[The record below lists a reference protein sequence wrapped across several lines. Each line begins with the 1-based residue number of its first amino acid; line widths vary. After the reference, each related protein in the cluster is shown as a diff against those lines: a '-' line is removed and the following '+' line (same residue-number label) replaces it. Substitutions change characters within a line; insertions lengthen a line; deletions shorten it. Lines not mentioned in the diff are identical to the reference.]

1 MRRAL
6 LVISLALLAACGK
19 RTEPATEA
27 PPPAAAP
34 AGPALQVL
42 ATSDLKDIEPLAGQ
56 IKAATG
62 VDVQFRF
69 GGTMESTQEV
79 LSGDSAGKPAPDVA
93 WFANAKYLLS
103 DAAGQR
109 KVKLQEKIMLSP
121 MAVGV
126 SRSDAEKNGWTKPD
140 ARLTWADITRAAKAG
155 KLQYALSNPATS
167 NQGFM
172 ALLGVVA
179 AAGGKGRRSRPPT
192 WTAARLPIS

>member
-6 LVISLALLAACGK
+6 LLLSFTLLTACGK
-19 RTEPATEA
+19 KAEEAPAPSA
-27 PPPAAAP
+27 PPPAATSAT
-34 AGPALQVL
+34 LQVL

-79 LSGDSAGKPAPDVA
+79 LSGSQADVA

-121 MAVGV
+121 LAVGV
-126 SRSDAEKNGWTKPD
+126 SKSDAAKNGWDRPD
-140 ARLTWADITRAAKAG
+140 AKLTWADITRA
-155 KLQYALSNPATS
+155 
-167 NQGFM
+167 
-172 ALLGVVA
+172 
-179 AAGGKGRRSRPPT
+179 
-192 WTAARLPIS
+192 

>member
-126 SRSDAEKNGWTKPD
+126 SRSP
-140 ARLTWADITRAAKAG
+140 RASVPG
-155 KLQYALSNPATS
+155 SRW
-167 NQGFM
+167 
-172 ALLGVVA
+172 
-179 AAGGKGRRSRPPT
+179 GGAHGSQ
-192 WTAARLPIS
+192 AARDHAPPLRARQRAHYW